1 MQDAQVRQI
10 AHQGEQ
16 GNQCVTGNQC
26 DHLNQNSL
34 VDGSFG
40 SEAIQDGGDH
50 HAAGADESDFGGRAV
65 LLCGQ
70 LLVRSMEFSRHQL
83 DQLQREIVDSMDLFC
98 CDIRVGGV
106 DDQVHSAV
114 CQHLQLLAGRVVRS
128 VADDEHGRQLTGVG
142 KIDDILA
149 VADKACFIVV
159 AGDLDAVVD
168 HQFAV
173 SNQYP
178 FAVHPGGQSHRI
190 LVGHIFDRTEHR
202 AVGADDFIEN
212 IGTNV
217 NRGGYEAAY
226 AAEDVIIETREM
238 LCKMFHF
245 DKIKNVI
252 FTPSITY
259 SLNYIIKGYLR
270 AGDHVLVSAMEH
282 NAMMRPL
289 TQMLEQ
295 GVEFDRVPCNQQGEL
310 LIDQMEGMIRP
321 NTKAVL
327 MLHASN
333 VCGTLMPVEQVG
345 QLCKKHGLTF
355 ILDAAQTA
363 GAFPIDME
371 KMNIDVLTFTGHKS
385 LLGPQGIGGFLVSD
399 EVAQQ
404 MVPLVT
410 GGTGS
415 VSDSEVQPDFLPDKF
430 ESGTQNI
437 PGIYGLHASLSFLER
452 TGIENIHQHEMS
464 LCKAFIEKIDDLHE
478 DCIRLVGTRDMEKRG
493 PVVSLDFQGRDN
505 AEISFLL
512 DSEYGISTRCGMH
525 CAPNAHKTL
534 NTYPQGTVRFAFGWA
549 NRMED
554 VDWAV
559 KAIREILQK

>member
-1 MQDAQVRQI
+1 MKRVYLD
-10 AHQGEQ
+10 
-16 GNQCVTGNQC
+16 N
-26 DHLNQNSL
+26 
-34 VDGSFG
+34 GST
-40 SEAIQDGGDH
+40 SYPKAP
-50 HAAGADESDFGGRAV
+50 
-65 LLCGQ
+65 
-70 LLVRSMEFSRHQL
+70 
-83 DQLQREIVDSMDLFC
+83 
-98 CDIRVGGV
+98 
-106 DDQVHSAV
+106 
-114 CQHLQLLAGRVVRS
+114 
-128 VADDEHGRQLTGVG
+128 GVG
-142 KIDDILA
+142 QA
-149 VADKACFIVV
+149 VF
-159 AGDLDAVVD
+159 
-168 HQFAV
+168 
-173 SNQYP
+173 
-178 FAVHPGGQSHRI
+178 
-190 LVGHIFDRTEHR
+190 
-202 AVGADDFIEN
+202 DFIEN

-289 TQMLEQ
+289 TQMLEH

-404 MVPLVT
+404 MIPLVT

-415 VSDSEVQPDFLPDKF
+415 VSGSSVRIVRIRISPLRTAVMFLGVSPMVSTAAKLSPQPVSSR
-430 ESGTQNI
+430 SGKRSAALSPVTSAPNNRHAA
-437 PGIYGLHASLSFLER
+437 GLENTMRPCAMPQTASRLSR
-452 TGIENIHQHEMS
+452 NSGAS
-464 LCKAFIEKIDDLHE
+464 AA
-478 DCIRLVGTRDMEKRG
+478 
-493 PVVSLDFQGRDN
+493 P
-505 AEISFLL
+505 EISTFSISAVFPFCAGLLPVSYHKFCGVDTTIFCFLR
-512 DSEYGISTRCGMH
+512 SFGVRRCFLYIFT
-525 CAPNAHKTL
+525 N
-534 NTYPQGTVRFAFGWA
+534 
-549 NRMED
+549 
-554 VDWAV
+554 
-559 KAIREILQK
+559 

>member
-1 MQDAQVRQI
+1 MKRVYLD
-10 AHQGEQ
+10 
-16 GNQCVTGNQC
+16 N
-26 DHLNQNSL
+26 
-34 VDGSFG
+34 GST
-40 SEAIQDGGDH
+40 SYPKAP
-50 HAAGADESDFGGRAV
+50 
-65 LLCGQ
+65 
-70 LLVRSMEFSRHQL
+70 
-83 DQLQREIVDSMDLFC
+83 
-98 CDIRVGGV
+98 
-106 DDQVHSAV
+106 
-114 CQHLQLLAGRVVRS
+114 
-128 VADDEHGRQLTGVG
+128 GVG
-142 KIDDILA
+142 QA
-149 VADKACFIVV
+149 VF
-159 AGDLDAVVD
+159 
-168 HQFAV
+168 
-173 SNQYP
+173 
-178 FAVHPGGQSHRI
+178 
-190 LVGHIFDRTEHR
+190 
-202 AVGADDFIEN
+202 DFIEN

-289 TQMLEQ
+289 TQMLEH

-404 MVPLVT
+404 MIPLVT

-415 VSDSEVQPDFLPDKF
+415 GTFCRINLNPVPRTSRVS
-430 ESGTQNI
+430 
-437 PGIYGLHASLSFLER
+437 
-452 TGIENIHQHEMS
+452 M
-464 LCKAFIEKIDDLHE
+464 
-478 DCIRLVGTRDMEKRG
+478 DCTRPFPSWKG
-493 PVVSLDFQGRDN
+493 PVSK
-505 AEISFLL
+505 IS
-512 DSEYGISTRCGMH
+512 ISMR
-525 CAPNAHKTL
+525 
-534 NTYPQGTVRFAFGWA
+534 
-549 NRMED
+549 
-554 VDWAV
+554 
-559 KAIREILQK
+559 